1 MDFTLRSSGHA
12 PSSASYLPH
21 RGERLSFLH
30 EQVGSPTSPV
40 EAKSCREVHAKG
52 CIGQVHNRLIP
63 DFDVGCKVWKK
74 TTLRSS
80 SKYHTNE
87 RLRLQRRIFD
97 CGYLDSLHK
106 EKLLLTD
113 EQILGVLPDGL
124 LTTNDFVP
132 AHVIVLATG
141 FQTNMFVPYT
151 RIQGQHGTS
160 LDEHWSRHDG
170 PGAYNCSIM
179 SGFPNF
185 FLLLGPNAATGHT
198 SAIMTSEKYVVCHQD
213 KKKERKLTPQAL
225 STTHFVS

>member
-1 MDFTLRSSGHA
+1 MGMGVCKFTLHYLLILCLRKKKKKGTAAQVVPSIVGRIESLTQIVCSKHWIFPMHNFSYPTVLMDFTLLSSGHA

-52 CIGQVHNRLIP
+52 CIGQVHNLLIP

-141 FQTNMFVPYT
+141 FQTNMFVP
-151 RIQGQHGTS
+151 
-160 LDEHWSRHDG
+160 
-170 PGAYNCSIM
+170 
-179 SGFPNF
+179 
-185 FLLLGPNAATGHT
+185 
-198 SAIMTSEKYVVCHQD
+198 
-213 KKKERKLTPQAL
+213 
-225 STTHFVS
+225 